1 MPASPKFGSGPIA
14 DRLRAV
20 NDAPLYDAGKM
31 RSSVLILRSGNDF
44 WSRPVDVTT
53 MAEDLTASADV
64 TVHELP
70 GASHYIHLEPGKGRD
85 AFFRVV
91 TDCLADGAEA
101 AGEG

>member
-1 MPASPKFGSGPIA
+1 
-14 DRLRAV
+14 
-20 NDAPLYDAGKM
+20 
-31 RSSVLILRSGNDF
+31 
-44 WSRPVDVTT
+44 